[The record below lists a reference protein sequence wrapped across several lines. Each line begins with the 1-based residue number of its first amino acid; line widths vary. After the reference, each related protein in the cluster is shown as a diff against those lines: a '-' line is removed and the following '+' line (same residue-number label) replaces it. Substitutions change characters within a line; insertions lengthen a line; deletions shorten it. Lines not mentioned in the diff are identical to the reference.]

1 MMKLKPY
8 KKKKLGSF
16 LALLLFIIILSVIAS
31 FFVISYFGKKAN
43 KVLLPIAIADTRKII
58 TLIINSSVTKQI
70 ANNMNTDNLF
80 KIEKNNNDEIQ
91 IIDYNSKEVTTI
103 LNQITYNIQYSLRQI
118 ESGNIEAFNDMLK
131 DYDNNLLKEGIIAE
145 IPFGVIFDNPILN
158 NIFPKVKL
166 KLNLIGDVIS
176 NLETEIKPYGINN
189 ALIEVRIHLEVSSQ
203 INLPFVS
210 ERVAIANS
218 IPISMKIIE
227 GSIPEA
233 YISSFNK

>member
-1 MMKLKPY
+1 MMRLKPY
-8 KKKKLGSF
+8 KKIKLSSY
-16 LALLLFIIILSVIAS
+16 LSMLLFIIILSVIAS

-43 KVLLPIAIADTRKII
+43 KVLLPIAIADTRKIV
-58 TLIINSSVTKQI
+58 TLIINSSVTRGI

-80 KIEKNNNDEIQ
+80 EIVKNDNGEIQ
-91 IIDYNSKEVTTI
+91 MIDYNSKKVTMV
-103 LNQITYNIQYSLRQI
+103 LNEITDNIQYNLRQI
-118 ESGNIEAFNDMLK
+118 ESGNIEIFNDMLN

-166 KLNLIGDVIS
+166 KLNIIGDVTS

-203 INLPFVS
+203 INLPFIS
-210 ERVAIANS
+210 KRVTIPNT
-218 IPISMKIIE
+218 IPISMKVIQ
-227 GSIPEA
+227 GNVPQA
-233 YISSFNK
+233 YISSFNN

>member
-8 KKKKLGSF
+8 KQMKLGSY
-16 LALLLFIIILSVIAS
+16 LSLLLFIIILSIISS

-43 KVLLPIAIADTRKII
+43 KVLLPIAISDTRKII
-58 TLIINSSVTKQI
+58 TLIINSSITRGI
-70 ANNMNTDNLF
+70 TNNMNTDNLF
-80 KIEKNNNDEIQ
+80 EIIKNNNDEIQ
-91 IIDYNSKEVTTI
+91 MIDYNTMEVTKI

-118 ESGNIEAFNDMLK
+118 ESGNIESFNDTLK

-166 KLNLIGDVIS
+166 KLNIIGDVIS
-176 NLETEIKPYGINN
+176 NIETEIKPYGINN
-189 ALIEVRIHLEVSSQ
+189 ALVEVRVHLEVSSQ

-210 ERVAIANS
+210 ERVTIPNT
-218 IPISMKIIE
+218 IPISMKIIN
-227 GSIPEA
+227 GTVPEA
-233 YISSFNK
+233 YISSFK

>member
-8 KKKKLGSF
+8 KSMKIGTYLS
-16 LALLLFIIILSVIAS
+16 LLLIIIILSIILS

-43 KVLLPIAIADTRKII
+43 KVLLPIAVADTRKII
-58 TLIINSSVTKQI
+58 TLIINSSITKQI
-70 ANNMNTDNLF
+70 ANNINTDNLF
-80 KIEKNNNDEIQ
+80 EIVKNTNGEIQ
-91 IIDYNSKEVTTI
+91 MVDYNSKEVITI
-103 LNQITYNIQYSLRQI
+103 LNGITYNIQHNLRQI
-118 ESGNIEAFNDMLK
+118 ESGDIDAFNDMLK

-176 NLETEIKPYGINN
+176 NLETEVKPYGINN
-189 ALIEVRIHLEVSSQ
+189 ALIEVRVHLEVSSQ

-210 ERVAIANS
+210 ERVTIPNT
-218 IPISMKIIE
+218 IPISMKIIQ
-227 GSIPEA
+227 GTIPEA